1 MPDKTPDQEPSI
13 EEILASIRQIISDD
27 EDTPAEAA
35 PEPAPPPSKAAPPP
49 PPKPAPPPA
58 KPKVDVLELTDVVKD
73 ENDEYDPEPEPPL
86 RRRIEVDMRETDE
99 MENMD
104 KEAILTPHAASA
116 TLEGFSKLTSHMTL
130 DREGTGNVTIEDIV
144 KELLRPMLREWLD
157 ANLPHLIEKL
167 VQKELDQIA
176 RRALD
181 E

>member
-27 EDTPAEAA
+27 EEAPVESAPA
-35 PEPAPPPSKAAPPP
+35 APPPKAASPPPPKAAPPP
-49 PPKPAPPPA
+49 PPP
-58 KPKVDVLELTDVVKD
+58 KPKDDVLELTDVVRD
-73 ENDEYDPEPEPPL
+73 EEDEAEPEPEPPL

-99 MENMD
+99 MDNMD

-130 DREGTGNVTIEDIV
+130 GREGTGNMTIEDIV

-157 ANLPHLIEKL
+157 ANLPQLIEKL

-176 RRALD
+176 RKAL
-181 E
+181 